1 MTKISDDDL
10 VRLLENTKH
19 LSPEQQREVLRL
31 IQRRE
36 KLVDLQAARDHFLPF
51 VKAVWPSFIP
61 GHHHTIMAEAFEK
74 VASGEWTRLIINMA
88 PRHTKSELASWLLP
102 AWFLGKYPHKKI
114 IQASNTEALAA
125 GFGRRVR
132 NLISGLGEE
141 AEEGEN
147 PMYQQIFPNVRLAA
161 DSQAAAGWHTNKRGE
176 YFAIGVNGKV
186 TGKGGDIVIIDDPHS
201 EQEAKQAFSRPEV
214 FDDVYEWYTSGP
226 RQRLQPGGAII
237 IVMTRWSKRDLTGQV
252 LKKEAERKTGEP
264 GDSWKVINL
273 PAILDEHTERE
284 RAIWPAFWPL
294 ATQQATRAE
303 LPVAKWKAQY
313 QQQPTSEE
321 GAIIK
326 RETWRRWGADGE
338 KMPGPGVA
346 RAWLNREP
354 PPLKYVIQSW
364 DTANTKTER
373 ADYCACTTW
382 GVFEAEDPDTG
393 LTLNHVILLNAYKER
408 MEFPRLKKLAKR
420 FYIED
425 EPDTLLV
432 EYKGSGIQLVQEF
445 RAMGV
450 PVEANNFGRGTKL
463 VSNDKVARANMVAD
477 VFASG
482 YVWAPENRSSDEVIE
497 ECAEFPN
504 GDFDDYVDSTV
515 QAMLRFRTGGFLT
528 TANDVIDD
536 DDDDSDDVRSGE
548 RAYY

>member
-1 MTKISDDDL
+1 MISQDDL
-10 VRLLENTKH
+10 VRLLENLKH
-19 LSPEQQREVLRL
+19 LSLREQQNVLRL
-31 IQRRE
+31 VEQRQ
-36 KLVDLQAARDHFLPF
+36 KLVDIQEARDHFIPF
-51 VKAVWPSFIP
+51 VKAVWPVFIP
-61 GHHHTIMAEAFEK
+61 GHHHNIMGDAFERI
-74 VASGEWTRLIINMA
+74 ANGTLTRLIINMA

-102 AWFLGKYPHKKI
+102 AWFLGKFPHKKI

-141 AEEGEN
+141 AEEGQL
-147 PMYQQIFPNVRLAA
+147 PMYQQIFPNIRLAA
-161 DSQAAAGWHTNKRGE
+161 DSQAAAGWSTNKKGE

-201 EQEAKQAFSRPEV
+201 EQEAKQAETRPEI

-252 LKKEAERKTGEP
+252 LKKMAERKTGEP
-264 GDSWKVINL
+264 GDSWEVIEL
-273 PAILDEHTERE
+273 PAILDEHSEKERS
-284 RAIWPAFWPL
+284 IWPAYWPL
-294 ATQQATRAE
+294 HLLTATRAE
-303 LPVAKWKAQY
+303 LPVAKWSAQY
-313 QQQPTSEE
+313 QQRPTSEE

-326 RETWRRWGADGE
+326 RDYWKRWGAEGG
-338 KMPGPGVA
+338 KPPGPNTA
-346 RAWLNREP
+346 RAWYRREP
-354 PPLKYVIQSW
+354 PPLKFVMQSW
-364 DTANTKTER
+364 DTANTKTQR

-393 LTLNHVILLNAYKER
+393 KAVNHVMLLNAYKER
-408 MEFPRLKKLAKR
+408 MEFPRLKKVAKQ

-425 EPDTLLV
+425 KPDQLII

-445 RAMGV
+445 RSMNL
-450 PVEANNFGRGTKL
+450 PVFSNNFGRGTAT

-477 VFASG
+477 IFASG
-482 YVWAPENRSSDEVIE
+482 FVWAPEYRWADEVIE

-515 QAMLRFRTGGFLT
+515 QAMLRFRLGGFLS
-528 TANDVIDD
+528 TANDDYDD
-536 DDDDSDDVRSGE
+536 DDDEPVNRQQG
-548 RAYY
+548 APY